1 MSKILYVVAVDG
13 SDWGDRAADRA
24 ITLAEKVNASVKLI
38 TVVDWSYLQQPM
50 IMEGGVNLP
59 ILDKTTEEKNITN
72 SVLVPLLEKY
82 KHSDVGLTAEL
93 IWGDPVDEINEHV
106 KKTHANMLF
115 VGRQG
120 RSRIVDMLLGSVA
133 NKLAHTVGIPIVL
146 VP

>member
-38 TVVDWSYLQQPM
+38 TVVDWSDLQQPM